1 MAKFEITDF
10 VDSLAECN
18 FYRMVSDNVNALA
31 VTTVSS
37 GGNGSSGCTI
47 SGLFTTRDFMHK
59 MALKDRD
66 ARTVT
71 VGEVCSW
78 RLISVTKST
87 PIEKCM
93 EIMLEHG
100 VRHLFIKDDVSFDC
114 AFVFAVLALSCEY
127 YVRKVKFYPAKKKA
141 HTPRVT
147 SHLGEL
153 GNNWIGFNKRHRQ
166 VFDFQREGHSG
177 SSGDKTVLERV
188 GLVGILTC
196 QYTRC

>member
-1 MAKFEITDF
+1 MQKSCFQHVKWRIPAVACVYDAL
-10 VDSLAECN
+10 S
-18 FYRMVSDNVNALA
+18 RMVSDNVNALA

-100 VRHLFIKDDVSFDC
+100 VRHLFIKDDVNS
-114 AFVFAVLALSCEY
+114 E
-127 YVRKVKFYPAKKKA
+127 
-141 HTPRVT
+141 
-147 SHLGEL
+147 
-153 GNNWIGFNKRHRQ
+153 II
-166 VFDFQREGHSG
+166 
-177 SSGDKTVLERV
+177 
-188 GLVGILTC
+188 GLVSIKDIVKCLISKEKATLDHLETKL
-196 QYTRC
+196 YLNELASSAY